1 MFFTESTSYE
11 SGFPL
16 ADKGIRQKYCL
27 RVLIKKRK
35 RINKDYYGIFMNER
49 VFIYLH
55 TLL

>member
-27 RVLIKKRK
+27 RVLIKKGK

-49 VFIYLH
+49 VFI
-55 TLL
+55 